1 MDFVHKPVN
10 KAVLRARIRLHRE
23 LVQAA
28 DQALAAD
35 CAKSAGLGKVGH
47 ELRTPMNHERGFTYL
62 LGRELH
68 SAREQELLA
77 GVKAAQGH
85 IALRVLLVGRHPHA
99 ASLRFDVQDQGIG
112 LSADSQSRLFQAL
125 DQADNP
131 STRACDGLGLELALA
146 GRLLDQAVAQRP
158 QFQRPPPITPQA

>member
-1 MDFVHKPVN
+1 MGAFLHPLRAQRGHLRAAGAGTSPASETRALESGAVDFVHKPVN

-62 LGRELH
+62 LRRELR

-85 IALRVLLVGRHPHA
+85 ITLRVLLVGRHPHA

-112 LSADSQSRLFQAL
+112 LSAESQSR
-125 DQADNP
+125 P
-131 STRACDGLGLELALA
+131 SRFSSDAPGC
-146 GRLLDQAVAQRP
+146 RKR
-158 QFQRPPPITPQA
+158 

>member
-23 LVQAA
+23 LKGHRDHLEGRFHQGTVELVQAD

-35 CAKSAGLGKVGH
+35 RAKSAGLGKVGH
-47 ELRTPMNHERGFTYL
+47 ELRTPMNHVRGFTYL
-62 LGRELH
+62 LRRELR

-99 ASLRFDVQDQGIG
+99 TSLRFDVQDQGIG
-112 LSADSQSRLFQAL
+112 LSAESQSR
-125 DQADNP
+125 P
-131 STRACDGLGLELALA
+131 SRFSSDAPGC
-146 GRLLDQAVAQRP
+146 RKR
-158 QFQRPPPITPQA
+158 